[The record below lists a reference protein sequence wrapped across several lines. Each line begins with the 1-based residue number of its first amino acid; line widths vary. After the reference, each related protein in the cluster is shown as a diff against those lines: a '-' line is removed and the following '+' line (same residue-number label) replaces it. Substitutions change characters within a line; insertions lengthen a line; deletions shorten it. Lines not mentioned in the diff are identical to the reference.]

1 MDWKKLFKKDSKAYK
16 FLELANPDE
25 NGYSRVVKVSEFIG
39 KYENL
44 KFGNGAD
51 WARKSSKFYKT
62 FNVEFIKDEKSI
74 GKPTIAIRL
83 NGYKNNNEKNISQ
96 TIKKEIKD
104 ILSKQP
110 CIVLGT
116 HRSCDHKI
124 EIDHKDG
131 RKNDLRVMNTK
142 TQKLEDFQ
150 PLSKPANDAKRQFCK
165 KCKETGIRFD
175 AKILCYP
182 VSVIYGDLKYDE
194 KIGCKGCFW
203 YDVKAFRQALDLKV
217 NKKQKKS

>member
-1 MDWKKLFKKDSKAYK
+1 MDWRELLKKGSKAYK

-25 NGYSRVVKVSEFIG
+25 NGVSRVVKISEFVG
-39 KYENL
+39 EYENL

-51 WARKSSKFYKT
+51 WARTSSKFYKT
-62 FNVEFIKDEKSI
+62 FNVEFIKDEKAI
-74 GKPTIAIRL
+74 GKPTIAIKL
-83 NGYKNNNEKNISQ
+83 NGYKDNKDKFISQ
-96 TIKKEIKD
+96 TIRKDIKD
-104 ILSKQP
+104 KLSKER
-110 CIVLGT
+110 CLVLGT

-131 RKNDLRVMNTK
+131 RKNDLKVMNVK
-142 TQKLEDFQ
+142 TQKSEDFQ

-175 AKILCYP
+175 AKILGYP
-182 VSVIYGDLKYDE
+182 ISVVYGDLKYDE

-203 YDVKAFRQALDLKV
+203 YDIKEFRQSLQLKV
-217 NKKQKKS
+217 NKK